1 MTRPVLAAP
10 LALLLAACT
19 IVPRSA
25 GPQDLFWER
34 LQALCGQ
41 AFPGRVTSSDPGDSQ
56 LAAARLVLHVAHCDA
71 NTVRIAF
78 HASADAS
85 RTWVIARTPGGGL
98 SLTHVHRGQ
107 DGREEVR
114 SHYGGET
121 ISPGTFRRQSF
132 PANARTRALFQRE
145 QIAEAGSNIWSLE
158 IVPRRYLAYGIDRE
172 GRHLR
177 IEFDLSRPVRPPG
190 PAWGER

>member
-1 MTRPVLAAP
+1 MTRLALSVP
-10 LALLLAACT
+10 LAFLLVACA
-19 IVPRSA
+19 IIPRGA
-25 GPQDLFWER
+25 GPQELFWAR
-34 LQALCGQ
+34 LQALCGR
-41 AFPGRVTSSDPGDSQ
+41 AYAGRVVTTDPGDSQ
-56 LAAARLVLHVAHCDA
+56 LAAARLVMHVARCDPDA
-71 NTVRIAF
+71 VRIAF

-85 RTWVIARTPGGGL
+85 RVWVIGRTANGL
-98 SLTHVHRGQ
+98 SLTHIHRGE

-121 ISPGTFRRQSF
+121 LSPGSARRQAF

-145 QIAEAGSNIWSLE
+145 DIAAAATNIWSIE
-158 IVPRRYLAYGIDRE
+158 IVPGQVFAYAIDRE

>member
-1 MTRPVLAAP
+1 MTRLAFLAP
-10 LALLLAACT
+10 LALLTAACA

-25 GPQDLFWER
+25 GPQELFWER

-41 AFPGRVTSSDPGDSQ
+41 AFPGRVTTTEPGDRQ
-56 LAAARLVLHVAHCDA
+56 LAAARLVLHVARCDPDRA
-71 NTVRIAF
+71 RIDF

-85 RTWVIARTPGGGL
+85 RVWVIARTADGL

-114 SHYGGET
+114 SRYGGET
-121 ISPGTFRRQSF
+121 RSPGTARRQAF
-132 PANARTRALFQRE
+132 PANAFTRALFRRE
-145 QIAEAGSNIWSLE
+145 DIAEAAANIWSLE
-158 IVPRRYLAYGIDRE
+158 IVPGQLFGYAIDRQ

-177 IEFDLSRPVRPPG
+177 IEFDLSRPVRPPA